1 MNAGC
6 SPSASDAQNRSG
18 TSGDARIDSAAV
30 RHSAFITHATCVPF
44 RPCPSEV
51 DRSMPQASR
60 SPALLPDGLRV
71 LVVEDDPTTRD
82 ALAQGLT
89 DAGGEVV
96 AAADGVEAL
105 RLATETQAD
114 LIVLDLRLPLLDGE
128 HVIAHLRKKPS
139 PPIIVVSAKRSE
151 ETRVRALDLG
161 ADDFLVKP
169 FSLQELTARMRAVL
183 RRSGAAVPATTP
195 LDLSLDAAALTVTR
209 GGTRVPL
216 TAQEFALLELLA
228 RERGRI
234 VSRDEIEAAIMTEG
248 RPDCSN
254 VVDVV
259 VMRLRKKLGRDL
271 IATRRGQGFMI
282 DQ

>member
-1 MNAGC
+1 
-6 SPSASDAQNRSG
+6 
-18 TSGDARIDSAAV
+18 
-30 RHSAFITHATCVPF
+30 
-44 RPCPSEV
+44 
-51 DRSMPQASR
+51 MPPASR
-60 SPALLPDGLRV
+60 SPALLPDGLRI
-71 LVVEDDPTTRD
+71 LVVEDDATTRD
-82 ALAQGLT
+82 ALAQGLM
-89 DAGGEVV
+89 DAGGRVV

-105 RLATETQAD
+105 RLATEEAPD
-114 LIVLDLRLPLLDGE
+114 MIVLDLMLPLLDGE
-128 HVIAHLRKKPS
+128 HVIAHLRNKTS

-161 ADDFLVKP
+161 ADDYLVKP
-169 FSLQELTARMRAVL
+169 FTLRELTARMRAVL
-183 RRSGAAVPATTP
+183 RRSGAAIPATAP
-195 LDLSLDAAALTVTR
+195 LDLSLDAGALTATR
-209 GGTRVPL
+209 GGTRVPV

-234 VSRDEIEAAIMTEG
+234 VSREEIEAAILTDG
-248 RPDCSN
+248 RADCSN

>member
-1 MNAGC
+1 
-6 SPSASDAQNRSG
+6 
-18 TSGDARIDSAAV
+18 
-30 RHSAFITHATCVPF
+30 
-44 RPCPSEV
+44 
-51 DRSMPQASR
+51 MPQANR
-60 SPALLPDGLRV
+60 STTALPHGLRI
-71 LVVEDDPTTRD
+71 LVVEDDATTRD
-82 ALAQGLT
+82 ALTRGLT

-105 RLATETQAD
+105 RLAAEEAPG

-128 HVIAHLRKKPS
+128 HVIVHLRKKSS

-161 ADDFLVKP
+161 ADDYLIKP
-169 FSLQELTARMRAVL
+169 FTLRELTARIRAVL
-183 RRSGAAVPATTP
+183 RRSGVALPTAAP
-195 LDLSLDAAALTVTR
+195 LDLTVDARAQTATR
-209 GGTRVPL
+209 GGSRVPL
-216 TAQEFALLELLA
+216 TAQEFALLDLLV

-234 VSRDEIEAAIMTEG
+234 VSREEIEAAILTAG